1 MSNTFNEPAPWDD
14 VPLFEKPTAPVVEAL
29 PWVNTATG
37 EILEAEPVA
46 DEPTSGALAPLV
58 QVALTPEAV
67 AAAGDDVAGFTRD
80 LRDTITAR
88 MGEQYS
94 ALIAARPA
102 GPLTVAVEPELRYLA
117 AASDTFDAVGKVL
130 TDAAKMARGLA
141 LDAVLEAKPEDADRL
156 DRSGG
161 STSLRVGRK
170 AEGGQGSV
178 KVAVTQRTEVV
189 TDTPGIIDVVV
200 AHLLNRRDLAVG
212 EAPTYYADGIRDG
225 IEVLGALTSPP
236 KWKTTALDALALELD
251 DGLKARLVEAYHR
264 RPVGEATA
272 KIETTP

>member
-1 MSNTFNEPAPWDD
+1 MTTFNEPAPWDD

-37 EILEAEPVA
+37 EILEAEPV

-80 LRDTITAR
+80 LRGTITAR

-94 ALIAARPA
+94 ALVAARPE

-156 DRSGG
+156 DRAGG

-200 AHLLNRRDLAVG
+200 AHLLNRLDIPDSGGA
-212 EAPTYYADGIRDG
+212 AATYYAEGIRDG
-225 IEVLGALTSPP
+225 IEMIGVLTSPP
-236 KWKTTALDALALELD
+236 KWKTTALDVLALELD